1 MAGPPILDFPDPPD
15 LIMNSPFRVDTP
27 RLYIREWQSGDRPG
41 LERLTGD
48 AEMMRYI
55 TGGETWDAD
64 RIDGMIERQTASL
77 RNTGLCVGAVCLRD
91 SDELIGIAGAQP
103 LDRLDGFD
111 LAWWI
116 WRDWW
121 GRGLAT
127 EAADAACRHA
137 LRHGPPRVYAC
148 IDPDNGASLRVAQKI
163 GMRPAGRRSADQTA
177 SWRPPVEVLL
187 FVAGTDPVG
196 P

>member
-1 MAGPPILDFPDPPD
+1 
-15 LIMNSPFRVDTP
+15 MNNLFRVDTP
-27 RLYIREWQSGDRPG
+27 RLYIREWQSADRPG

-55 TGGETWDAD
+55 TGGEIWGAE

-77 RNTGLCVGAVCLRD
+77 RNTGLCVGAVFLRD
-91 SDELIGIAGAQP
+91 TGELVGIAGAQP

-116 WRDWW
+116 WREHW

-127 EAADAACRHA
+127 EAADAVCRHA
-137 LRHGPPRVYAC
+137 LRHGIPRVYAC
-148 IDPDNGASLRVAQKI
+148 IDPDNHASLSVARKI
-163 GMRPAGRRSADQTA
+163 GMRPAGRSRADQTA
-177 SWRPPVEVLL
+177 SWRPPVDVLL
-187 FVAGTDPVG
+187 FVAGDDPVS

>member
-1 MAGPPILDFPDPPD
+1 
-15 LIMNSPFRVDTP
+15 MNSLFRVDTP
-27 RLYIREWQSGDRPG
+27 RLYIREWQSRDRPG
-41 LERLTGD
+41 LQRLTGD

-55 TGGETWDAD
+55 TGGETWGAD

-77 RNTGLCVGAVCLRD
+77 RNTGLCVGAVFLRD
-91 SDELIGIAGAQP
+91 TDELIGIAGAQP

-116 WRDWW
+116 WREHW

-137 LRHGPPRVYAC
+137 LRHGLPRVYAC
-148 IDPDNGASLRVAQKI
+148 IDPDNGASLRVAQNI
-163 GMRPAGRRSADQTA
+163 GMRPAGRCSADQTA
-177 SWRPPVEVLL
+177 SWRPPVDVLL
-187 FVAGTDPVG
+187 FVAGDDPVT
-196 P
+196 